1 LRSEYLEPFKHHFAF
16 TKSHLKNVRS
26 GYCLVRTTIFY
37 NNTMYNCGSQ
47 KSSSAGAVA
56 LDSGGPV
63 GIQMTNNLIQ
73 ALSGESYISGDSGK
87 SPAIAGSNNLF
98 FGGGAA
104 PSYLTANVTGDP
116 KLATVAAADFH
127 LTTGS
132 AAIDAGK
139 TTNATADI
147 DGNPRPQAGAFDVGA
162 YELAQ

>member
-1 LRSEYLEPFKHHFAF
+1 
-16 TKSHLKNVRS
+16 
-26 GYCLVRTTIFY
+26 
-37 NNTMYNCGSQ
+37 MYNCGSQ

-63 GIQMTNNLIQ
+63 GIQMSDNLIQ

-87 SPAIAGSNNLF
+87 SPAITGSNNLF

-104 PSYLTANVTGDP
+104 PAYLTANITGDP
-116 KLATVAAADFH
+116 KLANVAAADFH

-139 TTNATADI
+139 TTNATTDI
-147 DGNPRPQAGAFDVGA
+147 DGNPRPQGNAFDIGA
-162 YELAQ
+162 YELAK